1 MKRCFVVECYT
12 ALSYLFS
19 TPNGWAPVLVAL
31 PSPLNIALPSPSP
44 LTIAQLHHKRHHPVL
59 QIIKSS
65 ERQQKSMHVNIMAA
79 NNTTTPDSDSFFNSA
94 FFDLAPLLTLFG
106 DGVTKQFLGT
116 SMGMVDPILLAIA
129 PIGIMTVIVS
139 AIRVGG
145 NSFMKSLIGRFVFRS
160 FLFLLDI
167 APTNIHLPGARRSNI
182 QAKSTAY

>member
-1 MKRCFVVECYT
+1 
-12 ALSYLFS
+12 
-19 TPNGWAPVLVAL
+19 
-31 PSPLNIALPSPSP
+31 
-44 LTIAQLHHKRHHPVL
+44 
-59 QIIKSS
+59 
-65 ERQQKSMHVNIMAA
+65 MAA
-79 NNTTTPDSDSFFNSA
+79 NNATTPDSDSFFNSA

-145 NSFMKSLIGRFVFRS
+145 TSFMKSLIGRFVFRP

-167 APTNIHLPGARRSNI
+167 SPTNIHLPGARRSNI